1 MQLHQLKA
9 FVCAADT
16 GSLSAA
22 ARVLG
27 LTQPSLTR
35 SLRQLELAVG
45 ATLMQRG
52 VSGLVLTD
60 AGQALLAHARQIT
73 DEVRRAEENVRQR
86 AGAMGGQVRIACS
99 AVPAQALLSHAV
111 AMMRHSFPEVQLL
124 VSSSVYPAVM
134 SLFRTSSIDFAVG
147 PLPTEGL
154 GADYQSE
161 VIIQSR
167 FVPVVRPGHPLAQR
181 QQLADLAGLS
191 WVAAGPTTGPG
202 DACQRAFAS
211 AGLLPPSVAVRS
223 ETIETAV
230 HLIARSD
237 WASFI
242 PEPLARDAAERAI
255 VGMIPILDPLPE
267 LQVSLFRPAKRILT
281 PAAQALYSAIRSA
294 SLRLPGQSASRS
306 TR

>member
-9 FVCAADT
+9 FVCAADA

-22 ARVLG
+22 ARALG

-35 SLRQLELAVG
+35 SLRQLELALG
-45 ATLMQRG
+45 ATLMKRG
-52 VSGLVLTD
+52 VSGVILTE

-73 DEVRRAEENVRQR
+73 DEVRRAEDEVRQR
-86 AGAMGGQVRIACS
+86 AGDNGGQVRIACS

-111 AMMRHSFPEVQLL
+111 AMMRHSFPAVQLQ

-134 SLFRTSSIDFAVG
+134 ALFKSSAIDFAVG
-147 PLPTEGL
+147 PLPSEGL

-161 VIIQSR
+161 IIIKSR
-167 FVPVVRPGHPLAQR
+167 FVPVVRPGHPLVGQTR
-181 QQLADLAGLS
+181 LADLAELA
-191 WVAAGPTTGPG
+191 WIAAGPTTGPG
-202 DACQRAFAS
+202 DACQQAFAN
-211 AGLLPPSVAVRS
+211 AGLPQPTIAARS
-223 ETIETAV
+223 ETVETAV

-242 PEPLARDAAERAI
+242 PEPLARDAAER
-255 VGMIPILDPLPE
+255 GILSILSIQENLPE

-281 PAAQALYSAIRSA
+281 PAAQALYSAIRGA
-294 SLRLPGQSASRS
+294 SRRLSGQSNSA
-306 TR
+306 

>member
-9 FVCAADT
+9 FVCAADA

-22 ARVLG
+22 ARALG

-35 SLRQLELAVG
+35 SLRQLELALG
-45 ATLMQRG
+45 ATLMKRG
-52 VSGLVLTD
+52 VSGVILTG

-73 DEVRRAEENVRQR
+73 DEVRRAEDEVRQR
-86 AGAMGGQVRIACS
+86 AGDNGGQVRIACS

-111 AMMRHSFPEVQLL
+111 AMMRHSFPAVQLQ

-134 SLFRTSSIDFAVG
+134 ALFKSSAIDFAVG
-147 PLPTEGL
+147 PLPSEGL

-161 VIIQSR
+161 IIIKSR
-167 FVPVVRPGHPLAQR
+167 FVPVVRPGHPLVGQNR
-181 QQLADLAGLS
+181 LADLAELA
-191 WVAAGPTTGPG
+191 WIAAGPTTGPG
-202 DACQRAFAS
+202 DACQQAFAN
-211 AGLLPPSVAVRS
+211 AGLPQPTIAARS
-223 ETIETAV
+223 ETVETAV

-242 PEPLARDAAERAI
+242 PEPLARDAAER
-255 VGMIPILDPLPE
+255 GILSILSIQENLPE

-281 PAAQALYSAIRSA
+281 PAAQALYSAIRGA
-294 SLRLPGQSASRS
+294 SRRLSGQSNSA
-306 TR
+306 